1 MLKYTLFF
9 IIVLQALGPALFAK
23 AKTANNGAILCD
35 GIKPQSVLVEPGKVT
50 VLSFPLPPKEV
61 LPGSPIFDFKQI
73 RNDLAIKSMRPTG
86 HTNVVIYLPER
97 RCIFNVR
104 AVSQGGQ
111 DVLVVQD
118 PKDNLINLEFK

>member
-1 MLKYTLFF
+1 MQKYILLCLF
-9 IIVLQALGPALFAK
+9 VLQSIPIRLFAK
-23 AKTANNGAILCD
+23 MKTVTNGTILCD
-35 GIKPQSVLVEPGKVT
+35 GIKPQSVFVEPGKVT

-97 RCIFNVR
+97 RCIFNVK